1 MVVGKEQVPMELGL
15 HYPCRA
21 EGFDRQWE
29 QLYRQLELVE
39 RVGTITHLEMGL
51 SPFEDE
57 NYAFHPELV
66 PTVMIEGDPEPVREW
81 LRERGFQ
88 NLYEEDVVFTIFTV
102 GPQLHISYLGCG
114 DVTVKSS
121 EVMDLGVWRGLL
133 VEMMEL
139 WGVST
144 AAIAP
149 ERTISYHHG
158 SRQLAGWIT
167 YTQKQWEWDPEV
179 LTVSRYG
186 AGWLLDPLPGCETQA
201 LAAVKHMLDASV
213 EPSQR
218 SDAHLPAPSA
228 EAVAYSQWITGV
240 GPQPDGSV
248 PKLIV
253 DGVGFD
259 GYVERT
265 GKPIYLRALYRPKS
279 FGWNGSISDSYR
291 QHFLEKAYIDLAAV
305 KKAGT
310 GGIVEWHSNN
320 PFHVYQLREVVA
332 RTGVQVFWS
341 PVPKEW
347 KPQS

>member
-1 MVVGKEQVPMELGL
+1 MELGL
-15 HYPCRA
+15 RYPCRA
-21 EGFDRQWE
+21 EGFERQWE

-88 NLYEEDVVFTIFTV
+88 NLYEEDTLLGIFTI
-102 GPQLHISYLGCG
+102 GPQLDIGIDAWGPH
-114 DVTVKSS
+114 VRVRSS

-167 YTQKQWEWDPEV
+167 YT
-179 LTVSRYG
+179 
-186 AGWLLDPLPGCETQA
+186 
-201 LAAVKHMLDASV
+201 
-213 EPSQR
+213 
-218 SDAHLPAPSA
+218 
-228 EAVAYSQWITGV
+228 
-240 GPQPDGSV
+240 
-248 PKLIV
+248 
-253 DGVGFD
+253 
-259 GYVERT
+259 
-265 GKPIYLRALYRPKS
+265 
-279 FGWNGSISDSYR
+279 
-291 QHFLEKAYIDLAAV
+291 
-305 KKAGT
+305 
-310 GGIVEWHSNN
+310 
-320 PFHVYQLREVVA
+320 
-332 RTGVQVFWS
+332 
-341 PVPKEW
+341 
-347 KPQS
+347 

>member
-1 MVVGKEQVPMELGL
+1 MVRESVPMVL
-15 HYPCRA
+15 HLRYPRRA
-21 EGFDRQWE
+21 EGFERQWE
-29 QLYRQLELVE
+29 QLYRQLELVD
-39 RVGTITHLEMGL
+39 RVGTITRLEMAVL
-51 SPFEDE
+51 PFEDE

-66 PTVMIEGDPEPVREW
+66 PRVMIEGDPEPVREW

-88 NLYEEDVVFTIFTV
+88 NLYEEDTLLGIFTI
-102 GPQLHISYLGCG
+102 GPQLEIGIDAWGPH
-114 DVTVKSS
+114 VRVRSS

-149 ERTISYHHG
+149 ERTIWSQPSSH
-158 SRQLAGWIT
+158 QLAGWIT
-167 YTQKQWEWDPEV
+167 YTEKQWEWDPEV

-201 LAAVKHMLDASV
+201 LAAVKHMLDVSV

-228 EAVAYSQWITGV
+228 EEVAYSQWITGV
-240 GPQPDGSV
+240 GPQPDGTV
-248 PKLIV
+248 PKLVV

-259 GYVERT
+259 GYVERA

-310 GGIVEWHSNN
+310 GGIVEWHSND
-320 PFHVYQLREVVA
+320 PVEAYQLREVVA